1 MWASDWCSRA
11 RRWAAAALVAA
22 LGLGLPP
29 GDAEAK
35 VFYGRREA
43 LELAFPDADRIED
56 ESVLLGDE
64 QAERIESLSRSPLE
78 SRLVRIYRG
87 YRGDELLGTAFIDV
101 HNVRTHPEAFMV
113 VVSPEGKVELLRV
126 LAFHEPLEYMPTER
140 WYRQF
145 SDLDL
150 EAPMRVGRDIHGIV
164 GATLS
169 ARATTQ
175 GVRRALAFYEVVVKG
190 QH

>member
-1 MWASDWCSRA
+1 VRGVLALA
-11 RRWAAAALVAA
+11 VTVGLFLPAA
-22 LGLGLPP
+22 
-29 GDAEAK
+29 DAEAK

-56 ESVLLGDE
+56 EAVLLGDE
-64 QAERIESLSRSPLE
+64 QAERIESLSRGELE

-87 YRGDELLGTAFIDV
+87 YRGDELLGYAFIDI

-113 VVSPEGKVELLRV
+113 VISPGGTVELLRV
-126 LAFHEPLEYMPTER
+126 LAFHEPLEYMPTPR
-140 WYRQF
+140 WYEQF
-145 SDLDL
+145 SKLDL
-150 EAPMRVGRDIHGIV
+150 AAPMRVGRDIHGSV

-169 ARATTQ
+169 ARATTR

-190 QH
+190 AE